1 MNTSGGGGVC
11 DCGDVEAWK
20 EGEACEIHQ
29 QGQDVDMEEVP
40 WNCFHSAQFCKGWT
54 FAYTLFFCSVV
65 CQDCNSQTCHAWD

>member
-29 QGQDVDMEEVP
+29 QGQDVDMEEV
-40 WNCFHSAQFCKGWT
+40 S
-54 FAYTLFFCSVV
+54 
-65 CQDCNSQTCHAWD
+65 